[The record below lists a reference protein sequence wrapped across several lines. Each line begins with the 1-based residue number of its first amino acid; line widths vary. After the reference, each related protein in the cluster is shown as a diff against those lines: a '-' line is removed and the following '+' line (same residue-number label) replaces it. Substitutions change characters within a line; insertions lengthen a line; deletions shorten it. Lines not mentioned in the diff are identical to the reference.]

1 MIFWKRRHHSISFL
15 RRYCVPG
22 TGRGVNGRPA
32 TAEPPAIDSAAWPRY
47 HPSAI
52 MKYTLRK
59 LNTARD
65 TKAFKIK
72 GRGENRH
79 LSRKIWPRLASAKHP
94 PAHKPVK
101 NNAYNHPED
110 IANYIPYIMD
120 QGAYASAYSIC
131 RLKTR
136 KEHAY
141 V

>member
-1 MIFWKRRHHSISFL
+1 MVAL
-15 RRYCVPG
+15 RRRSRLPLTARPG
-22 TGRGVNGRPA
+22 HGTIA
-32 TAEPPAIDSAAWPRY
+32 
-47 HPSAI
+47 SAI